1 MANAPEPIS
10 ELYSRRI
17 LQLAGSISHT
27 ERLKDPEATVTVS
40 SPLCGSRVTVDLKM
54 DGDVI
59 TDFAHEVKA
68 CALGQTSSAV
78 MAEHV
83 VGATRDEIH
92 EVAAQMRAM
101 LKEGGEPPTGKW
113 ADLEVLQPVRD
124 YKSRHASVMLTFDA
138 VEKAMAEIN
147 EKKKETSKE

>member
-17 LQLAGSISHT
+17 LQLASSISHT
-27 ERLKDPEATVTVS
+27 ERLADPQATVTVS

-113 ADLEVLQPVRD
+113 ADLEVLQPVKD

-138 VEKAMAEIN
+138 VEKAMAEID
-147 EKKKETSKE
+147 EKKKETP